1 MNDEV
6 SDKVRLDVRESDT
19 GSAADAPT
27 PTENDPV
34 GYRSPPVASRF
45 KPGQSGNLRGRPKG
59 KRSVGAILQDVMNRK
74 ISVTE
79 NGKTRRVSALEAMLH
94 RMRSDALRGDKPTLK
109 ILLPLYERYAD
120 TAESGQ
126 QTEDLLREDREILA
140 KYGTFNQAAAAGT
153 EPDDDPEP
161 DAPARDE
168 VDQ

>member
-1 MNDEV
+1 
-6 SDKVRLDVRESDT
+6 
-19 GSAADAPT
+19 
-27 PTENDPV
+27 
-34 GYRSPPVASRF
+34 
-45 KPGQSGNLRGRPKG
+45 
-59 KRSVGAILQDVMNRK
+59 
-74 ISVTE
+74 
-79 NGKTRRVSALEAMLH
+79 MLH

-120 TAESGQ
+120 TSESGQ

-140 KYGTFNQAAAAGT
+140 NYGAFNQAAAGET